1 MAGMRMPGMSSGID
15 PKMVDQLI
23 EIQKLPIQ
31 TAKARREKIVEEKA
45 EFDKLGGLLND
56 LDSAINGIKTSSDF
70 SKMKV
75 ESSHPDI
82 VDGVVEGFAL
92 RGSYEFEVRGL
103 AKSEKELAY
112 GFPDKNETPV
122 GFGFMLVERDDKE
135 PVEVVIEP
143 NSTLQDVAR
152 QINDTGDGIK
162 AMVINTKYK
171 PNPYRLLVVSEES
184 GKEAKITIDEDTT
197 FLEFKEQV
205 TGRNL
210 DILFED
216 VPITDGDNTLD
227 DLLDGVTFFAKRSE
241 PGTRVQVNIAN
252 DIDAT
257 LEGIKE
263 FVNKYNAVAE
273 FVHSQMQV
281 DPKTEKAGIL
291 AADSTTKMVLRQLQT
306 ALSGAVSPGGKYRT
320 LADIGITTEPKGGT
334 LNMDDTKVK
343 AALAEDYEAVAK
355 LFVMSRNGN
364 GVAEKVGSKLK
375 NFRDPGYG
383 MVKSRQ
389 RGLERIIKNQDK
401 AIEQKE
407 RLLEQKE
414 EGIRRRFTA
423 LEGRLANLQSQ
434 GNFLA
439 ARFAG
444 GGGAPGGGKK

>member
-1 MAGMRMPGMSSGID
+1 MAGMRMPGLASGFD
-15 PKMVDQLI
+15 PKMVDQLV

-31 TAKARREKIVEEKA
+31 TAKARRDKIAEEKT
-45 EFDKLGGLLND
+45 EFEKLGSLLNE
-56 LDSAINGIKTSSDF
+56 LDTALNGIKTTSDF

-135 PVEVVIEP
+135 PIEVVIEP
-143 NSTLQDVAR
+143 NSNLQDVAR
-152 QINDTGDGIK
+152 QINDTGEGIK

-171 PNPYRLLVVSEES
+171 PNPYRLLVGSEDS
-184 GKEAKITIDEDTT
+184 GKESKITIDEDTT

-216 VPITDGDNTLD
+216 VPITDQDNTID
-227 DLLDGVTFFAKRSE
+227 DLLDGVTFFAHRSE

-273 FVHSQMQV
+273 FVHAQMQIN
-281 DPKTEKAGIL
+281 PKTEKAGIL

-306 ALSGAVSPGGKYRT
+306 ALSGSVISGGKYRT
-320 LADIGITTEPKGGT
+320 LAEIGITTDPKGGA
-334 LNMDDTKVK
+334 LRMDDTKVK
-343 AALAEDYEAVAK
+343 SALAEDYEAVAK
-355 LFVMSRNGN
+355 LFVMSRNGS
-364 GVAEKVGSKLK
+364 GVAEKLGTKLK

-389 RGLERIIKNQDK
+389 RGLERIIKSQDK

-414 EGIRRRFTA
+414 QSIRRRFTA
-423 LEGRLANLQSQ
+423 LESRLANLQSQ

-439 ARFAG
+439 ARFKG
-444 GGGAPGGGKK
+444 GGGAPGGGK